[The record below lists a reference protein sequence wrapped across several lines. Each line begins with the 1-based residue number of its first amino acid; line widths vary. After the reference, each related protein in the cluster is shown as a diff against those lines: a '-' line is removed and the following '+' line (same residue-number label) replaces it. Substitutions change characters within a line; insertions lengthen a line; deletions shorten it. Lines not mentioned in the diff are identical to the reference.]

1 MARVFLKD
9 HGVDG
14 KLLNDIAQKKKTG
27 VAPRTDNLQ
36 AQTNL
41 RVP

>member
-1 MARVFLKD
+1 MARVFLK
-9 HGVDG
+9 DG

-36 AQTNL
+36 AQRNL